1 LRLDLFL
8 KQARLVKRRTLAR
21 ELCREGAVSVNGAR
35 ARPAKEVAPGDRLS
49 VRLWNTLME
58 IEVAELPVRPPSA
71 VEARKLYR
79 ILSERKTAVDEEG
92 RE

>member
-1 LRLDLFL
+1 M
-8 KQARLVKRRTLAR
+8 
-21 ELCREGAVSVNGAR
+21 SVNGAR